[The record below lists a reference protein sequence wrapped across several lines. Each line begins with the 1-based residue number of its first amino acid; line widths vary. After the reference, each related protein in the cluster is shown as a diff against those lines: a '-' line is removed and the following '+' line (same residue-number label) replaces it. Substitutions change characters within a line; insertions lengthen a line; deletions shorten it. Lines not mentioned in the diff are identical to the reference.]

1 MCTCLGGSAACVSN
15 GFLLSANDFTV
26 GDSRENLASLGQIMS
41 KYTSQP
47 LSPRM
52 LALLVDETRFDG
64 ITDGHFKDKT
74 LQLSKKDNSTFLNAV
89 ARFLAKADKVMLAL
103 VGCKS

>member
-1 MCTCLGGSAACVSN
+1 
-15 GFLLSANDFTV
+15 
-26 GDSRENLASLGQIMS
+26 
-41 KYTSQP
+41 
-47 LSPRM
+47 M
-52 LALLVDETRFDG
+52 LALLVDETRYDG

-89 ARFLAKADKVMLAL
+89 ARFLAKAEKVMLAL